1 MSDRPRLWTTAETA
15 EFLGITERA
24 LVRRRQ
30 RGTGPDYVRV
40 GRLIRYAPRDVGM
53 WVQAQTRRP
62 GTAPVQVIA

>member
-1 MSDRPRLWTTAETA
+1 MNTRPRLWTTRETA

-40 GRLIRYAPRDVGM
+40 GRSIRYAPRDVGA
-53 WVQAQTRRP
+53 WVQANTCRP
-62 GTAPVQVIA
+62 GVAPVQVIA